1 MNTHPVFKVA
11 VAHVAPVYLDL
22 QRSIEKTC
30 SLINEAADGDA
41 QLIAFPE
48 AYLPA
53 FPVWSALRSP
63 IYNHDLFCRLAA
75 NSMLVPGTELERVRA
90 VAREYGILVSLG
102 FNERSQASLGCIY
115 NSNVLID
122 QNGAVLNHHRKIVP
136 TFLR

>member
-30 SLINEAADGDA
+30 SLINEAADGGA

-63 IYNHDLFCRLAA
+63 IYNHDLFCRSRWGEPIFPATTSPVVNPIPIRTA
-75 NSMLVPGTELERVRA
+75 GSPASVRRLLMA
-90 VAREYGILVSLG
+90 
-102 FNERSQASLGCIY
+102 
-115 NSNVLID
+115 
-122 QNGAVLNHHRKIVP
+122 
-136 TFLR
+136 